1 MDVVLIPAY
10 EPDEQLIPLVQEL
23 TENDLSVLVV
33 DDGSGKNYWHIFDR
47 VRPMAT
53 VLTQQLN
60 GGKGSALKTG
70 LQYIW
75 DHIPEC
81 EHVITCDADGQH
93 TVRDVL
99 RVQQTLHAGNG
110 FVLSVRQGQ
119 KDVKVPLRSKV
130 GNTLSRVVY
139 TLLTNRYL
147 PDNQSG
153 LRGFARQHIDWMRKV
168 EKNNYDYE
176 MNVLYYAA
184 KMGLHITTLPIETIY
199 INDNA
204 SSHFSPIKDT
214 VRIYK
219 SLFYLARGSWIALLA
234 SEIAVILASLLLDD
248 RFSNESLWI
257 TLPVIGAGSLVVLT
271 VVNQFWIFRGVR
283 CRDHANNLI
292 YTILVYFLYT
302 VGCMLLRYMLP
313 GLPLWA
319 AFNMMLVLALP
330 IRYFFHKCMHFA
342 FNNLHRT

>member
-10 EPDEQLIPLVQEL
+10 EPDEQLVPLVQQL
-23 TENDLSVLVV
+23 AENGLSVLVV
-33 DDGSGKNYWHIFDR
+33 DDGSGKNYWHIFDQ
-47 VRPMAT
+47 VRSHAT

-70 LQYIW
+70 MQYIW

-81 EHVITCDADGQH
+81 EYFITCDADGQH

-99 RVQQTLHAGNG
+99 RVQKTLHAGNG
-110 FVLSVRQGQ
+110 FVLSVRTPR
-119 KDVKVPLRSKV
+119 KDVKVPPRSKV
-130 GNTLSRVVY
+130 GNMLSRVVY

-153 LRGFARQHIDWMRKV
+153 LRGFVRSHIEWMLKV

-199 INDNA
+199 IDDNA
-204 SSHFSPIKDT
+204 SSHFNPLLDT
-214 VRIYK
+214 WRIYK
-219 SLFYLARGSWIALLA
+219 SLFYLARSSFCALLA
-234 SEIAVILASLLLDD
+234 SEIGVILASLPGDVF
-248 RFSNESLWI
+248 RNESLWI
-257 TLPVIGAGSLVVLT
+257 TLPLIGAGSLVVNT
-271 VVNQFWIFRGVR
+271 AISQFVVFRKIR
-283 CRDHANNLI
+283 CADHWGNLI
-292 YTILVYFLYT
+292 YTIFIYFLYT
-302 VGCMLLRYMLP
+302 MGCMLLRYMWP

-319 AFNMMLVLALP
+319 AFNIMLIAALP
-330 IRYFFHKCMHFA
+330 IRYFFHKC
-342 FNNLHRT
+342 LHIVGNSFRRT